1 MFGFRKNKKD
11 ADQAEQTPEAGDAGK
26 KALQDRPLEE
36 VPDVVPS
43 KKKRSVLKK
52 VLILTIAAAILAGA
66 GFLVFYFFFYDTDTT
81 LVYPDKKMPHVSL
94 PDEMLRFCFANM
106 PDVYESL
113 TEYDKDIQ
121 AFDREI
127 QRIVAV
133 GQKYP
138 DQMRITDREK
148 KVWEKSRATLEK
160 SFSGV
165 QKKIRECYV
174 LSQVNVQEGNRL
186 VGEQKQELAKSAE
199 AFLAQARE
207 QLKTLD
213 TGEKDSVPEG
223 FFARQIYNVKKKF
236 L

>member
-11 ADQAEQTPEAGDAGK
+11 ADQVTDSGDAVK
-26 KALQDRPLEE
+26 KALQD
-36 VPDVVPS
+36 VPS
-43 KKKRSVLKK
+43 EDAKEAPPREKKPSVLKK
-52 VLILTIAAAILAGA
+52 LLLLTIAAAILAGA

-148 KVWEKSRATLEK
+148 KVWEKSRASLEK
-160 SFSGV
+160 SFSKI
-165 QKKIRECYV
+165 QKSIREYYV
-174 LSQVNVQEGNRL
+174 LYQVNVQDGGRVIE
-186 VGEQKQELAKSAE
+186 EQKQELSRMAGE
-199 AFLAQARE
+199 FLEQAGE
-207 QLKTLD
+207 QLMKLD
-213 TGEKDSVPEG
+213 TGENESVPEG